1 MTLFLGR
8 FRIADTLLRL
18 AFARTQAV
26 WKSMVGLKRSHRSVK
41 QAWRV
46 GACAA
51 LAAGASSWAARVEA
65 QEGQDV
71 QACAQAYEAAQ
82 VDRNA
87 GRLKAAQE
95 QLHVCV
101 RDTCPE
107 FVRTDCAQWLSE
119 VMAELPSV
127 TFAAVDS
134 QGRDLIDVKVSV
146 DGVVVAESLDGR
158 AVDLDPGQRQLVFTY
173 QGRKVEQTLLVR
185 QGEKNRVVKVTIHTD
200 KDSDRD
206 GVFDSVDACPTSVGS
221 VAYDGCPEP
230 QADEP
235 GQGSSG
241 MSPLRLGAYIGGGV
255 GVLGFGAA
263 GIFKV
268 LLEGEEDD
276 AVQRCEELGAE
287 CTPDVR
293 DQLVEDTQRTA
304 DKVTVSLIV
313 GGVGLATG
321 VVLYVL
327 SMGDDS
333 KSMRAEQSAGLRF
346 DVLPTERG
354 GLVSVGGQF

>member
-1 MTLFLGR
+1 M
-8 FRIADTLLRL
+8 
-18 AFARTQAV
+18 
-26 WKSMVGLKRSHRSVK
+26 
-41 QAWRV
+41 
-46 GACAA
+46 CAA
-51 LAAGASSWAARVEA
+51 LTVGASAWTGRAGA
-65 QEGQDV
+65 QDGQDV
-71 QACAQAYEAAQ
+71 QACAKAYETAQ
-82 VDRNA
+82 VNRNA
-87 GRLKAAQE
+87 GRIKAAQE
-95 QLHVCV
+95 QLHICV

-134 QGRDLIDVKVSV
+134 RGRDLIDVKVSV

-158 AVDLDPGQRQLVFTY
+158 AVEIDPGQRQLVFTY

-185 QGEKNRVVKVTIHTD
+185 QGEKNRVVKVQIQTD
-200 KDSDRD
+200 KDTDQD
-206 GVFDSVDACPTSVGS
+206 GVLDSLDACPTSVGS
-221 VAYDGCPEP
+221 VAYDGCPAP
-230 QADEP
+230 QADAP
-235 GQGSSG
+235 GQGSRG

-255 GVLGFGAA
+255 GVVGLGAA
-263 GIFKV
+263 GIFKI

-276 AVQRCEELGAE
+276 AVQRCEDLGPE

-293 DQLVEDTQRTA
+293 DQLVNDTQRTA

-327 SMGDDS
+327 SMRDDP
-333 KSMRAEQSAGLRF
+333 KPALAEDSAGLSF